1 MLAGRWRCPRSKR
14 FKGCPGCATSAGDG
28 REFRIFVVEKRNNMK
43 AVISILALL
52 YAMMFDKSL
61 VEMAD

>member
-1 MLAGRWRCPRSKR
+1 MATRIYVGSQGYPN
-14 FKGCPGCATSAGDG
+14 CAAQPVRYWKTL
-28 REFRIFVVEKRNNMK
+28 IFVVEKRNNMK